1 MPGRELFGDEEL
13 KEVIDVM
20 KRKVIFR
27 YGFEKEREGIFK
39 VVEFENEFSK
49 FIGSKY
55 SLGVSSGSSSLK
67 VALESLNLPKGKEI
81 ITQCFT
87 FSATIEAIRESG
99 FIPVLCEIDKT
110 LNMDVDDLKRKINNR
125 TVAIMPVHMMGVP
138 SRIEEICEIAKDR
151 NLKVVED
158 NCQSTGAL
166 YKGKKLGTFGDI
178 GCFSFDYV
186 KVMTTGEGG
195 MVVTDDEELYKQADY
210 YHDHGHPH
218 LPGVSRGEE
227 KKMRD
232 GFNFRMNELQ
242 GAIGIAQ
249 LKKLPEVIRRHK
261 ENKNKIKNGIKNLNG
276 IEFREI
282 LDVDGDISTFL
293 TMFLPDKEKAEKL
306 KEKMRESGV
315 APATLNYWH
324 FTANVEICG
333 GNYPKSQE
341 LLERSVVL
349 ELKAI
354 MSDEEIEKIID
365 VMKSF

>member
-39 VVEFENEFSK
+39 VVEFEREFSK
-49 FIGSKY
+49 FIGSQY

-125 TVAIMPVHMMGVP
+125 TVAIMPVNMMGAP
-138 SRIEEICEIAKDR
+138 SKIEEICEIAKDR

-158 NCQSTGAL
+158 NCQSTGAS

-218 LPGVSRGEE
+218 LKGIGRGEE
-227 KKMRD
+227 KKMRE

-242 GAIGIAQ
+242 AAIGLTQ
-249 LKKLPEVIRRHK
+249 LEKLPEIIKRQK
-261 ENKNKIKNGIKNLNG
+261 ENKRKIKEGIKNISW

-282 LDVDGDISTFL
+282 LDEQGDIATFL
-293 TMFLPDKEKAEKL
+293 TMYLPDKEKGEKL
-306 KEKMRESGV
+306 KEKMKEKEV
-315 APATLNYWH
+315 NPATLNYWH
-324 FTANVEICG
+324 FTANIEMCG
-333 GNYPKSQE
+333 GKYPKSQDI
-341 LLERSVVL
+341 LERSVVL
-349 ELKAI
+349 ELKTI
-354 MSDEEIEKIID
+354 MTDEEIERTIEVI
-365 VMKSF
+365 KSF